1 MEVTEEPILTVKD
14 LKVYFHLDEGLLK
27 AVDGV
32 DFAVKR
38 GKTLGLVGE
47 SGCGKSV
54 TAQAILRIVP
64 SPGEVQDFVGI

>member
-1 MEVTEEPILTVKD
+1 MQPDQDVILTVKD
-14 LKVYFHLDEGLLK
+14 LKVYFHLDEGTLK

-32 DFAVKR
+32 DFTVKR

-54 TAQAILRIVP
+54 SAQALLRM
-64 SPGEVQDFVGI
+64 